1 MTALHYA
8 VDKGLTS
15 IVDALLEHGADV
27 NAQDETGQ
35 TPLMYAVIC
44 SHKEVVEKLLSVP
57 SIDLGIKN
65 TDGETAKDIAA
76 TGDDDILEL
85 LEKKP

>member
-65 TDGETAKDIAA
+65 TDGETAKDIA

>member
-15 IVDALLEHGADV
+15 IVDTLLENGADV

-57 SIDLGIKN
+57 SIDLGLKN
-65 TDGETAKDIAA
+65 TDGETAKDISA
-76 TGDDDILEL
+76 GDDDILEL